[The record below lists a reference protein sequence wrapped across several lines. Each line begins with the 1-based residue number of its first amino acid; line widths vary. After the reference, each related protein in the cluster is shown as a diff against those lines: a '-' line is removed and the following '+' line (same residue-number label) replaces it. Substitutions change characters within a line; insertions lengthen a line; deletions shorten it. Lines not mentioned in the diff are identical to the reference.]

1 MARTRKRPQWSWLQF
16 ARRSGQIGYA
26 LAVILALYSEDFVT
40 MLVLLGMALLGGA
53 FYCGWLCPLG
63 TAQEWIGYLGR
74 KMLRGKRFRVPVKV
88 ERWLILSR
96 YVLLLAGFLA
106 WGGMAVLSFLSQP
119 YQSFLSILTGQTA
132 YITWFALAYL
142 ALFLISALLI
152 DRPFCRYFCV
162 QGAKYGALSLARVF
176 SIRRDADTCVHCL
189 RCDEACPTQVNISAR
204 GHIRHP
210 QCINCLECISACPVA
225 GTLRYGWAFSRPG
238 NKGDKQ

>member
-1 MARTRKRPQWSWLQF
+1 M
-16 ARRSGQIGYA
+16 
-26 LAVILALYSEDFVT
+26 
-40 MLVLLGMALLGGA
+40 
-53 FYCGWLCPLG
+53 
-63 TAQEWIGYLGR
+63 
-74 KMLRGKRFRVPVKV
+74 

-106 WGGMAVLSFLSQP
+106 WGGMAALSFLSQP

-189 RCDEACPTQVNISAR
+189 RCDESLPHPSEYFRQRSYSTSSMHQLPGMHKRLPGCRNSA
-204 GHIRHP
+204 
-210 QCINCLECISACPVA
+210 
-225 GTLRYGWAFSRPG
+225 LRLGLLQTR
-238 NKGDKQ
+238 KQRR